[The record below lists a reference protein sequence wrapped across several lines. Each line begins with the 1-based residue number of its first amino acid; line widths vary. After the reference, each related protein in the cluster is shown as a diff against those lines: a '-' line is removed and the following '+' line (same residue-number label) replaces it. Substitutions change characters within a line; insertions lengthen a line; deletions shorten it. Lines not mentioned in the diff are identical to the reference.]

1 MRSASVHPS
10 SVPQDISG
18 CSRASRYDGCT
29 RSLILRVIVTA
40 WAGGAV
46 AALHAAQPQPRVSA
60 LQRFL
65 ARGEE
70 PTVEY
75 RALRRLEAHN
85 PHFHQS
91 AWMTAWTEYDH
102 AGGFRFTI
110 VSESGSTYIRSKVLR
125 AALEGEQKIWA
136 NHEPQKASFTHE
148 NYEFGG
154 AAPGADGLT
163 EVDVKPRRK
172 DVLLVEGAIFVQP
185 SDGDLARIEGR
196 LSKAPS
202 FWTRRVD
209 VVRRYERLGGV
220 RVPVSIESVAHVLI
234 AGRSTFKMTYE
245 YETINGQ
252 RVGAP
257 QPHASSFTT
266 LF

>member
-1 MRSASVHPS
+1 MLLAR
-10 SVPQDISG
+10 
-18 CSRASRYDGCT
+18 
-29 RSLILRVIVTA
+29 
-40 WAGGAV
+40 V
-46 AALHAAQPQPRVSA
+46 AALAALAASIQIPALTP

-75 RALRRLEAHN
+75 RALRRLEASN
-85 PHFHQS
+85 AKFNQR

-102 AGGFRFTI
+102 RNGFRFQ
-110 VSESGSTYIRSKVLR
+110 VVAEDGSGYIRSHVLR
-125 AALEGEQKIWA
+125 AALEGEQKMWT
-136 NHEPQKASFTHE
+136 NQDPQKASLSTA
-148 NYEFGG
+148 NYVFDNDLPDVEGL
-154 AAPGADGLT
+154 AAVG
-163 EVDVKPRRK
+163 VKPKRK

-185 SDGDLARIEGR
+185 ADGDLTRIEGR
-196 LSKAPS
+196 LSKTPS

-209 VVRRYERLGGV
+209 IVRRYERLAGV

-252 RVGAP
+252 HIRDVKIEM
-257 QPHASSFTT
+257 
-266 LF
+266 